1 MIPFIDLAS
10 QQARIR
16 ERIDHNLATV
26 LDHGAYIMG
35 PEVLAIEA
43 RLAQSA
49 GTKHCISCSSGTD
62 ALILALL
69 AQGLRPGQ
77 GVIVPSFTF
86 AASAEVMPVLGAV
99 PVFAEID
106 PQTFNL
112 DPASLAAA
120 MTAASAAG
128 VEIVGIIGV
137 GLFGQ
142 PADYTAIGAFAAAN
156 GLWVIDDAAQS
167 FGASWDGVPVGQL
180 ADLTCTS
187 FFPAKPLGCY
197 GDGGAVFTDD
207 DDKAEIMRS
216 CRIHGMGRTR
226 YENIRIGMTAR
237 LDTMQAAVLDAKLDI
252 FEDELARRQ
261 QVAERY
267 ATMLGNLV
275 ETPRLAAAATS
286 SWAQYTIKLPE
297 GADRDHVATVMRAH
311 DVPTAVYYPV
321 PMHQQPPYR
330 NFPVADGG
338 LDVTSD
344 LCARVLALPMHPY
357 LEASVQEQIA
367 AALATALGA
376 GVMAENVAAEGSVAE
391 GSAAR

>member
-43 RLAQSA
+43 RLAEHA
-49 GTKHCISCSSGTD
+49 GSKHCISCSSGTD

-99 PVFAEID
+99 PVFAEVD

-112 DPASLAAA
+112 DPARLGDALA
-120 MTAASAAG
+120 TAGAAG
-128 VEIVGIIGV
+128 VEVVGIIGV

-142 PADYTAIGAFAAAN
+142 PADYTAIGAFAAEN

-167 FGASWDGVPVGQL
+167 FGSSWNDVPVGQL
-180 ADLTCTS
+180 AELTCTS

-207 DDKAEIMRS
+207 DEKAEIMRS

-252 FEDELARRQ
+252 FADELTRRQ
-261 QVAERY
+261 QVADRY
-267 ATMLGNLV
+267 AAMLGHLV

-286 SWAQYTIKLPE
+286 SWAQYTVKLPQ
-297 GADRDHVATVMRAH
+297 GADRERIASVMKTH

-321 PMHQQPPYR
+321 PMHEQPPYR
-330 NFPVADGG
+330 HFPVAGGG

-357 LEASVQEQIA
+357 LEAPVQEQVA
-367 AALATALGA
+367 AALTAALGDSLA
-376 GVMAENVAAEGSVAE
+376 IGKSGAPREIASL
-391 GSAAR
+391 

>member
-99 PVFAEID
+99 PVFAEVD

-112 DPASLAAA
+112 DPAGLGAALE
-120 MTAASAAG
+120 TARTAG
-128 VEIVGIIGV
+128 VEVVGIIGV

-167 FGASWDGVPVGQL
+167 FGASWNGVPVGQL

-216 CRIHGMGRTR
+216 CRVHGMGRTR

-237 LDTMQAAVLDAKLDI
+237 LDTMQAAILDAKLDI
-252 FEDELARRQ
+252 FADELARRQ
-261 QVAERY
+261 QVADRY
-267 ATMLGNLV
+267 AAMLGKLV
-275 ETPRLAAAATS
+275 ETPRLAAPATS

-297 GADRDHVATVMRAH
+297 GADRDHIATVMRAH

-330 NFPVADGG
+330 NFPVAGGG
-338 LDVTSD
+338 LAVTSD

-357 LEASVQEQIA
+357 LEASVQEQIT
-367 AALATALGA
+367 AALATALGN
-376 GVMAENVAAEGSVAE
+376 GVMAEHAAAGDSAVE
-391 GSAAR
+391 GSAAS

>member
-43 RLAQSA
+43 RLAEHA
-49 GTKHCISCSSGTD
+49 GSKHCISCSSGTD

-99 PVFAEID
+99 PVFAEVD

-112 DPASLAAA
+112 DPARLGDALA
-120 MTAASAAG
+120 TAGAAG
-128 VEIVGIIGV
+128 VEVVGIIGV

-142 PADYTAIGAFAAAN
+142 PADYTAIGAFAAEN

-167 FGASWDGVPVGQL
+167 FGSSWNDVPVGQL
-180 ADLTCTS
+180 AELTCTS

-207 DDKAEIMRS
+207 DEKAEIMRS

-252 FEDELARRQ
+252 FADELTRRQ
-261 QVAERY
+261 QVADRY
-267 ATMLGNLV
+267 AAMLDHLV
-275 ETPRLAAAATS
+275 ET
-286 SWAQYTIKLPE
+286 
-297 GADRDHVATVMRAH
+297 
-311 DVPTAVYYPV
+311 
-321 PMHQQPPYR
+321 
-330 NFPVADGG
+330 
-338 LDVTSD
+338 
-344 LCARVLALPMHPY
+344 
-357 LEASVQEQIA
+357 
-367 AALATALGA
+367 
-376 GVMAENVAAEGSVAE
+376 
-391 GSAAR
+391 

>member
-26 LDHGAYIMG
+26 LNHGAYIMG

-43 RLAQSA
+43 RLAEYA
-49 GTKHCISCSSGTD
+49 GTRHCISCSSGTD

-99 PVFAEID
+99 PVFAEVD

-112 DPASLAAA
+112 DPARLGDALA
-120 MTAASAAG
+120 TARDGG

-142 PADYTAIGAFAAAN
+142 SADYTAIGAFAAEN

-167 FGASWDGVPVGQL
+167 FGGSWNGTPVGQL
-180 ADLTCTS
+180 AALTCTS

-207 DDKAEIMRS
+207 DEKAEIMRS

-252 FEDELARRQ
+252 FADELTRRQ

-267 ATMLGNLV
+267 AAMLGNLV

-297 GADRDHVATVMRAH
+297 GADRDHIAGVMKAH

-321 PMHQQPPYR
+321 PMHEQPPYR
-330 NFPVADGG
+330 HFPVADGG

-357 LEASVQEQIA
+357 LDAPVQEQVA
-367 AALATALGA
+367 AALATALGD
-376 GVMAENVAAEGSVAE
+376 
-391 GSAAR
+391 SAAYGKSGAPREIASS